1 MSSFFEGQYRRTPE
15 QNLSGVNYTE
25 SREQF
30 LHRAHLERQ
39 KREDNRRRFLC
50 SIKIQSFVRSYLVR
64 KRIKQKER
72 EEFAQILSANKNS
85 VTLDTLNILTRKL
98 LFFYHPETDHN
109 YLISVS
115 KLLLDKQFKATI
127 VELTFYGPP
136 TNTVWSLRT
145 RKLLLLNLMLMRDK
159 AGVKEFNNTVSLR
172 LLEVFTKFDEIERY
186 FSQQCHKQDM
196 QTIRCQ
202 FINLLKYL
210 IQNRFY
216 AHLRVLLDA
225 KVPPLLEPTTTP
237 PTPLSQCLF
246 DLLVTPLGLIGP
258 SQTCDPHYSVLVM
271 EELIRH
277 IVLEP
282 MTEPIKLYILP
293 SLSHLNSFPYQT
305 FIQTIHSNM
314 KKNIRYTT
322 GSSPSDTSP
331 SSNNWLSNVNLL
343 YALLSLDNSQTYL
356 TNQSLDLNQ
365 VSAHLFVLGH
375 ASSQLVRLSRLS
387 EDEEEEGRGGE
398 EDPTVGGGGGED
410 WDMEKGG
417 HLTRNEEQLLLECCT
432 TLNENRFV
440 QGVLSVVDRFH
451 HQEQVLQPL
460 CQLCHHLLMS
470 HKLACHRFRLLHM
483 LALNHKF
490 IRSLYNL
497 SISIEQKA
505 VFSTTSTTTLLA
517 VISRGSQTNYTET
530 QQIVPLLATFC
541 SLFSLLV
548 TTLHDTEF
556 YADPTESAT
565 QSAGLTQ
572 EQLFTNQAGGSIQEN
587 KMPFS
592 LVELVSMTSVFKNVV
607 LGLIELAYPD
617 SRLKDTQYR
626 HHSNSSSTSKSMVA
640 MWCHLFK
647 SLVSL
652 LRQLHSRDSR
662 RRFTPSD
669 AHWCC
674 PQLSGLLGSGF
685 DQPGSLSLR
694 QRERQNMYRPFHG
707 LPNLTREELED
718 GPPLST
724 KEIRTLTILHE
735 VPFLVGFQERVL
747 VFQRVVLRDKM
758 NHQSRASFLQ
768 GPQIQIS
775 VRRNYIYEDAF
786 DKLSP
791 ENEPELRHVMRVQL
805 INAVGLDEAGIDGG
819 GLFREF
825 LSELLKTAFDPKL
838 GFFKLTEDNL
848 LYPNPGVGVIHN
860 DYLKHYYF
868 IGRMLGK
875 ALYENLLVELPLAD
889 LFLSKLVSRHADV
902 DIHHLATLDAM
913 LYRNLLYLKHYE
925 DVTDLGLD
933 FTVLCDELGE
943 RRIIELKPQGS
954 NIPVT
959 NVNRIEYIH
968 LVADY
973 YLNRRIR
980 AQCNAFKQ
988 GLSDV
993 IPPAWLQMFNSREL
1007 QTLISGAEIR
1017 VDLEDLRAHTAYLGG
1032 YTSDH
1037 ATIQMFWEVVNKFTD
1052 SQRRALLKFVTS
1064 CSRPPLLGFKELDP
1078 PFGIQ
1083 LINAEDRLPSA
1094 STCMNLLKLPK
1105 FQDQEKL
1112 RERLVYAISSDCGFE
1127 LS

>member
-15 QNLSGVNYTE
+15 QNLSGSGYNE
-25 SREQF
+25 NRDQF
-30 LHRAHLERQ
+30 LQRAHIERQ
-39 KREDNRRRFLC
+39 KREDNRRKFLC
-50 SIKIQSFVRSYLVR
+50 SIKIQSYVRSYLVR
-64 KRIKQKER
+64 KKMKQKQR
-72 EEFAQILSANKNS
+72 EEFVETINVNQNRMT
-85 VTLDTLNILTRKL
+85 VDTLDIT
-98 LFFYHPETDHN
+98 
-109 YLISVS
+109 VS
-115 KLLLDKQFKATI
+115 KMLLDKQFKSSI
-127 VELTFYGPP
+127 VEMCFSP
-136 TNTVWSLRT
+136 NNIWSLRIC
-145 RKLLLLNLMLMRDK
+145 KLLKLNLQLMRHKSSD
-159 AGVKEFNNTVSLR
+159 KEFNNTVSLR
-172 LLEVFTKFDEIERY
+172 VLEVFTKFDDIEKTLVPKGMG
-186 FSQQCHKQDM
+186 QAQL
-196 QTIRCQ
+196 IVAQ
-202 FINLLKYL
+202 FKLLKYL
-210 IQNRFY
+210 IQNKY
-216 AHLRVLLDA
+216 YEHLRVLIDA
-225 KVPPLLEPTTTP
+225 KVPPLLEATAVP

-246 DLLVTPLGLIGP
+246 QLIITPFSMIEM
-258 SQTCDPHYSVLVM
+258 SSTHDPQYIVFVM

-277 IVLEP
+277 FILEP
-282 MTEPIKLYILP
+282 MSEPIKLYILP
-293 SLSHLNSFPYQT
+293 ALSSLPSFPYKHFVQT
-305 FIQTIHSNM
+305 IQTNI

-322 GSSPSDTSP
+322 GDLPPPTSARSKSAKHSPNPNTSTDSS
-331 SSNNWLSNVNLL
+331 WLSNPNIL
-343 YALLSLDNSQTYL
+343 YALLTLDSGHSYL
-356 TNQSLDLNQ
+356 TKQCLDLSDVASYLYVLGQ
-365 VSAHLFVLGH
+365 VSG
-375 ASSQLVRLSRLS
+375 QLVRMSRLS
-387 EDEEEEGRGGE
+387 EDEEEDDEGRS
-398 EDPTVGGGGGED
+398 EDQF
-410 WDMEKGG
+410 DMEETGG
-417 HLTRNEEQLLLECCT
+417 HLSRLEEHLLQECCT
-432 TLNENRFV
+432 SLNQNSLV
-440 QGVLSVVDRFH
+440 QGVMSVVDRFY
-451 HQEQVLQPL
+451 QEESVLQPL

-483 LALNHKF
+483 LTLNHKF
-490 IRSLYNL
+490 IRSLYTL
-497 SISIEQKA
+497 AVSIEQKS
-505 VFSTTSTTTLLA
+505 VFGTSTTTLLQ
-517 VISRGSQTNYTET
+517 VISRGAQTNYTET

-548 TTLHDTEF
+548 TTLHDVEF
-556 YADPTESAT
+556 YSSVDDTAMSVDDNDDT
-565 QSAGLTQ
+565 GLTKDYGMPR
-572 EQLFTNQAGGSIQEN
+572 ES

-592 LVELVSMTSVFKNVV
+592 LSELVSMSTVFKGVV

-617 SRLKDTQYR
+617 SRSKDTYT
-626 HHSNSSSTSKSMVA
+626 HSSSLSYTNTKSKNMVA

-647 SLVSL
+647 ALVSL

-662 RRFTPSD
+662 RRFTPSPH
-669 AHWCC
+669 HWSC

-694 QRERQNMYRPFHG
+694 QRERQNYRPFHG
-707 LPNLTREELED
+707 LPVLTREDLED

-735 VPFLVGFQERVL
+735 VPFLVGFEERVL

-758 NHQSRASFLQ
+758 TYQSRAAFLQ

-791 ENEPELRHVMRVQL
+791 ENQPELRHVMRVQL

-848 LYPNPGVGVIHN
+848 LYPNPSVGLIYS
-860 DYLKHYYF
+860 DSLKHYYF

-889 LFLSKLVSRHADV
+889 LFLSKLVSRHSDV

-925 DVTDLGLD
+925 DVSGLGLD

-959 NVNRIEYIH
+959 NANRIEYIH

-980 AQCNAFKQ
+980 PQCGAFKQ

-1007 QTLISGAEIR
+1007 QTLISGAEIK
-1017 VDLEDLRAHTAYLGG
+1017 VDLEDLKAHTAYLGG

-1037 ATIQMFWEVVNKFTD
+1037 ATIQMFWAVVEEFNDT
-1052 SQRRALLKFVTS
+1052 QRRALLKFVTS

-1105 FQDQEKL
+1105 FQAQDKL